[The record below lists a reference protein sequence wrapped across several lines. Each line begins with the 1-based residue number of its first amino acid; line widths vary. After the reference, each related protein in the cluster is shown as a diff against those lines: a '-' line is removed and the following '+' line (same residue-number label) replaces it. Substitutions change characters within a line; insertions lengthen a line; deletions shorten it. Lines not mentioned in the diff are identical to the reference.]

1 MRDDISFERSLGFR
15 GWEMHYYNSALRELD
30 GRRGPGAAFR
40 CLSNE
45 CWTVF
50 PLLSMQMLAVFLRC
64 EGFCAIFGSVLC

>member
-1 MRDDISFERSLGFR
+1 MV
-15 GWEMHYYNSALRELD
+15 HYYNSALRELD

-50 PLLSMQMLAVFLRC
+50 PLLSMRLGAVFLRC
-64 EGFCAIFGSVLC
+64 SDFSAIFELMLF